1 MDGTL
6 PDQVLYTCLVQDL
19 KLIVIGLSLLGNT
32 LAQCEAPS
40 ACVTLGKQIG
50 LTSNL
55 EYSYFLKCMKQ
66 LGHQSGD
73 NLKKFISVMLH
84 ERPVLLAVKKYLDIM
99 TYLTC
104 ESRSCGQLI
113 TFLCAGENIPWMGSL
128 RHGQ

>member
-73 NLKKFISVMLH
+73 NLKKFIKIM
-84 ERPVLLAVKKYLDIM
+84 RKLLSI
-99 TYLTC
+99 
-104 ESRSCGQLI
+104 
-113 TFLCAGENIPWMGSL
+113 
-128 RHGQ
+128 